1 MLLKQKV
8 YISLIL
14 AIVVPLA
21 VSTFLF
27 SNSIQNH
34 TDEKLAKVDLP
45 TALSEVKNKIELELS
60 TPIIV
65 AKEIAQNLFV
75 KQWLSNGES
84 EQTQADYINY
94 LASIKKDNKAVMAY
108 IISKNTNNYYTDT
121 GISRKIDRS
130 EDLWF
135 DQFLSSNKPFE
146 IALDIDK
153 TTNTMV
159 VFINYALE
167 IGGERTAITG
177 VGRSLDSMINLIN
190 EYRIGEAGV
199 VYLVSD
205 DGEVMLHS
213 DRDLMGQKININEIK
228 NGAIVNKQIGDEDF
242 VVSSTPIESLGWH
255 LVAEIPENQLY
266 GPINS
271 AINSNLLFGVI
282 IAIIGFVLAR
292 VLVAQIFKPIENITA
307 AVNSLTKKDGDLTA
321 RLPTNDNNEIS
332 ELAANFNLF
341 LEQLHSMFKQV
352 SDSANHVKSISES
365 VLVQVQGAAN
375 LAEVQSSSTQTV
387 AAAVNEMEVTVQDI
401 SNSASNASNIAT
413 TTEETTHKGVEF
425 VNGTIKHM
433 EQLETAMATSVASVT
448 ELSSEIKSITQVLDV
463 IKAISEQT
471 NLLALNAAIEAA
483 RAGEHGRGFAV
494 VADEVRT
501 LAMRT
506 AESTEQINEMIDS
519 LNTKAS
525 STVSAIELGS
535 KNTLENAE
543 RLKVTGS
550 TLTGISQEIVTLSE
564 LNSSVATATR
574 EQTLATSEI
583 SQNVVMISDSA
594 EQTKQNMKNSEQL
607 CNGLNKES
615 NILKELLGKFTL

>member
-27 SNSIQNH
+27 SNSIQSH
-34 TDEKLAKVDLP
+34 IGDKLAKVDLP
-45 TALSEVKNKIELELS
+45 TALSEVKSKIELELS

-205 DGEVMLHS
+205 DGEGMLHS

-228 NGAIVNKQIGDEDF
+228 NGAIVNKQIGDEDY

-321 RLPTNDNNEIS
+321 RLPTDDNNEIS

-401 SNSASNASNIAT
+401 SNSASNASDIAT

>member
-21 VSTFLF
+21 ASTFLF
-27 SNSIQNH
+27 SNSIQSH
-34 TDEKLAKVDLP
+34 IGDKLAKVDLP

-65 AKEIAQNLFV
+65 AKEIAQNSFV
-75 KQWLSNGES
+75 KQWIANGES
-84 EQTQADYINY
+84 EQSQADYINY
-94 LASIKKDNKAVMAY
+94 LASIKKNNKAVMAY

-121 GISRKIDRS
+121 GISRKIDRTD
-130 EDLWF
+130 EAWF
-135 DQFLSSNKPFE
+135 DQFLSSNKSFE

-153 TTNTMV
+153 GSNSMV
-159 VFINYALE
+159 VFINHALE
-167 IGGERTAITG
+167 IDGERTAITG
-177 VGRSLDSMINLIN
+177 VGRSLDSMINLVN

-213 DRDLMGQKININEIK
+213 DRDKMGQKINIRDIK
-228 NGAIVNKQIGDEDF
+228 NGAIVNKQIGGEDY
-242 VVSSTPIESLGWH
+242 VVSSTPVESLGWH
-255 LVAEIPENQLY
+255 LVAEIPEDQLY

-271 AINSNLLFGVI
+271 AIHSNLLFGVI
-282 IAIIGFVLAR
+282 IAVIGLVLAR
-292 VLVAQIFKPIENITA
+292 VLVAQIFKPIENITT

-321 RLPTNDNNEIS
+321 RLPTDDNNEIS

-352 SDSANHVKSISES
+352 SDSANHVKSISQN

-401 SNSASNASNIAT
+401 SNSASNASDIAT

-519 LNTKAS
+519 LNNKAS
-525 STVSAIELGS
+525 TTVSAIELGS

-543 RLKVTGS
+543 RLKITGS

>member
-27 SNSIQNH
+27 SNSIQSH
-34 TDEKLAKVDLP
+34 IGDKLAKVDLP
-45 TALSEVKNKIELELS
+45 TALSEVKSKIELELS

-167 IGGERTAITG
+167 IGGERIAITG

-228 NGAIVNKQIGDEDF
+228 NGAIVNKQIGDEDY

-271 AINSNLLFGVI
+271 AINSNLLFGII

-321 RLPTNDNNEIS
+321 RLPTDDNNEIS

-401 SNSASNASNIAT
+401 SNSASNASDIAT

>member
-84 EQTQADYINY
+84 EQTQADYIDY
-94 LASIKKDNKAVMAY
+94 LASIKKDNKAVIAY

-167 IGGERTAITG
+167 IGGDRTAITG

-199 VYLVSD
+199 VYLVSNE
-205 DGEVMLHS
+205 GEVMLHS
-213 DRDLMGQKININEIK
+213 DRDKMGQKINISDIK
-228 NGAIVNKQIGDEDF
+228 NGAIVNKQIEGEDY

-255 LVAEIPENQLY
+255 LVAEIPEEQLY

-271 AINSNLLFGVI
+271 SINSNLLFGVI

-292 VLVAQIFKPIENITA
+292 VLVAQIFKPIENITS
-307 AVNSLTKKDGDLTA
+307 AVNALTKKDGDLTA
-321 RLPTNDNNEIS
+321 RLPTNDNNEVS

-352 SDSANHVKSISES
+352 SDSASHVKSISES

-425 VNGTIKHM
+425 VNGTIKQM

-448 ELSSEIKSITQVLDV
+448 ELSGEIKSITQVLDV

-506 AESTEQINEMIDS
+506 AESTEQINEMIDT
-519 LNTKAS
+519 LNSKAS

>member
-8 YISLIL
+8 YLSLIL
-14 AIVVPLA
+14 AIVAPLA

-27 SNSIQNH
+27 SNSIQSH
-34 TDEKLAKVDLP
+34 TDEKLANVDLP
-45 TALSEVKNKIELELS
+45 TALSEVKSKIELELS

-75 KQWLSNGES
+75 KQWLENGEN
-84 EQTQADYINY
+84 EKVRDNYIDY
-94 LASIKKDNKAVMAY
+94 LASIKKDNKAVIAY

-121 GISRKIDRS
+121 GISRKIVRS
-130 EDLWF
+130 EDVWF
-135 DQFLSSNKPFE
+135 DQFLSSSKKFE

-153 TTNTMV
+153 ATNTMV

-167 IGGERTAITG
+167 INGERLAITG
-177 VGRSLDSMINLIN
+177 VGRSLDSMISLIN
-190 EYRIGEAGV
+190 EYRIGKAGV
-199 VYLVSD
+199 VYLVSNE
-205 DGEVMLHS
+205 GEVMLHS
-213 DRDLMGQKININEIK
+213 DRGKMGQKVNINDIK
-228 NGAIVNKQIGDEDF
+228 NGAIVNKKMGDDDYI
-242 VVSSTPIESLGWH
+242 VSSTPIESLGWH
-255 LVAEIPENQLY
+255 LVAEIPEEQLY

-292 VLVAQIFKPIENITA
+292 LLVGQIFRPIKNINN
-307 AVNSLTKKDGDLTA
+307 AVNALTKKDGDLTA
-321 RLPTNDNNEIS
+321 RLPTEDSNEIS

-352 SDSANHVKSISES
+352 SDSANHVKSISGS

-401 SNSASNASNIAT
+401 SNSADNASSIASL
-413 TTEETTHKGVEF
+413 TEETTLKGVDF
-425 VNGTIKHM
+425 VNSTIKQM
-433 EQLETAMATSVASVT
+433 EQLESAMASSVASVL
-448 ELSSEIKSITQVLDV
+448 ELSGEIKSISQVLDV

-506 AESTEQINEMIDS
+506 AESTEKINEMIES
-519 LNTKAS
+519 LNSKAS
-525 STVSAIELGS
+525 GTVSAIDLGS

-543 RLKVTGS
+543 RLKLTGS
-550 TLTGISQEIVTLSE
+550 TLTEISKEIVTLSE

-594 EQTKQNMKNSEQL
+594 EQTKQNMKNSEEL

-615 NILKELLGKFTL
+615 NKLKDLLGKFTL

>member
-27 SNSIQNH
+27 SNSIQSH
-34 TDEKLAKVDLP
+34 IGDKLAKVDLP
-45 TALSEVKNKIELELS
+45 TALSEVKSKIELELS

-121 GISRKIDRS
+121 AISRKIDRS

-228 NGAIVNKQIGDEDF
+228 NGAIVNKQIGDEDY

-321 RLPTNDNNEIS
+321 RLPTDDNNEIS

-401 SNSASNASNIAT
+401 SNSASNASDIAT
-413 TTEETTHKGVEF
+413 TTEETTHRGVEF

>member
-1 MLLKQKV
+1 
-8 YISLIL
+8 
-14 AIVVPLA
+14 
-21 VSTFLF
+21 
-27 SNSIQNH
+27 
-34 TDEKLAKVDLP
+34 
-45 TALSEVKNKIELELS
+45 
-60 TPIIV
+60 
-65 AKEIAQNLFV
+65 
-75 KQWLSNGES
+75 
-84 EQTQADYINY
+84 
-94 LASIKKDNKAVMAY
+94 
-108 IISKNTNNYYTDT
+108 
-121 GISRKIDRS
+121 
-130 EDLWF
+130 
-135 DQFLSSNKPFE
+135 
-146 IALDIDK
+146 
-153 TTNTMV
+153 
-159 VFINYALE
+159 
-167 IGGERTAITG
+167 
-177 VGRSLDSMINLIN
+177 
-190 EYRIGEAGV
+190 
-199 VYLVSD
+199 
-205 DGEVMLHS
+205 VMLHS

-228 NGAIVNKQIGDEDF
+228 NGAIVNKQIGDEDY

-321 RLPTNDNNEIS
+321 RLPTDDNNEIS

-401 SNSASNASNIAT
+401 SNSASNASDIAT

>member
-21 VSTFLF
+21 ASTFLF
-27 SNSIQNH
+27 SNSIQSH
-34 TDEKLAKVDLP
+34 IGDKLAKVDLP

-65 AKEIAQNLFV
+65 AKEIAQNSFV
-75 KQWLSNGES
+75 KQWIANGES
-84 EQTQADYINY
+84 EQSQAGYINY
-94 LASIKKDNKAVMAY
+94 LASIKKNNKAVITY

-121 GISRKIDRS
+121 GISRKIDRTD
-130 EDLWF
+130 EAWF

-153 TTNTMV
+153 GSNSMV
-159 VFINYALE
+159 VFINHALE
-167 IGGERTAITG
+167 IDGERTAITG
-177 VGRSLDSMINLIN
+177 VGRSLDSMINLVN

-213 DRDLMGQKININEIK
+213 DRDKMGQKINIRDIK
-228 NGAIVNKQIGDEDF
+228 NGAIVNKQIGGEDY
-242 VVSSTPIESLGWH
+242 VVSSTPVESLGWH
-255 LVAEIPENQLY
+255 LVAEIPEDQLY

-271 AINSNLLFGVI
+271 AIHSNLLFGII
-282 IAIIGFVLAR
+282 IAVIGLVLAR
-292 VLVAQIFKPIENITA
+292 VLVAQIFKPIENITT

-321 RLPTNDNNEIS
+321 RLPTDDNNEIS

-352 SDSANHVKSISES
+352 SDSANHVKSISQN

-401 SNSASNASNIAT
+401 SNSASNASDIAT

-519 LNTKAS
+519 LNNKAS
-525 STVSAIELGS
+525 TTVSAIELGS

-543 RLKVTGS
+543 RLKITGS

-615 NILKELLGKFTL
+615 NILKDLLSKFTL

>member
-27 SNSIQNH
+27 SNSIQSH
-34 TDEKLAKVDLP
+34 IGDKLAKVDLP
-45 TALSEVKNKIELELS
+45 TALSEVKSKIELELS

-84 EQTQADYINY
+84 EQIQADYINY

-228 NGAIVNKQIGDEDF
+228 NGAIVNKQIGDEDY

-321 RLPTNDNNEIS
+321 RLPTDDNNEIS

-401 SNSASNASNIAT
+401 SNSASNASDIAT

>member
-75 KQWLSNGES
+75 KQWLSNSES

-228 NGAIVNKQIGDEDF
+228 NGAIVNKQIGDEDY

-321 RLPTNDNNEIS
+321 RLPTDDNNEIS

-401 SNSASNASNIAT
+401 SNSASNASDIAT

>member
-27 SNSIQNH
+27 SNSIQSH
-34 TDEKLAKVDLP
+34 IGDKLAKVDLP
-45 TALSEVKNKIELELS
+45 TALSEVKSKIELELS

-228 NGAIVNKQIGDEDF
+228 NGAIVNKQIGDEDY

-321 RLPTNDNNEIS
+321 RLPTDDNNEIS

-401 SNSASNASNIAT
+401 SNSASNASDIAT

-506 AESTEQINEMIDS
+506 AESTEPIM
-519 LNTKAS
+519 
-525 STVSAIELGS
+525 AIITP
-535 KNTLENAE
+535 N
-543 RLKVTGS
+543 
-550 TLTGISQEIVTLSE
+550 
-564 LNSSVATATR
+564 
-574 EQTLATSEI
+574 
-583 SQNVVMISDSA
+583 
-594 EQTKQNMKNSEQL
+594 
-607 CNGLNKES
+607 NK
-615 NILKELLGKFTL
+615 LLLMALLIGP

>member
-27 SNSIQNH
+27 SNSIQSH
-34 TDEKLAKVDLP
+34 IGDKLAKVDLP
-45 TALSEVKNKIELELS
+45 TALSEVKSKIELELS

-228 NGAIVNKQIGDEDF
+228 NGAIVNKQIGDEDY

>member
-27 SNSIQNH
+27 SNSIQSH
-34 TDEKLAKVDLP
+34 IGDKLAKVDLP
-45 TALSEVKNKIELELS
+45 TALSEVKSKIELELS

-75 KQWLSNGES
+75 KQWLSNSES

-228 NGAIVNKQIGDEDF
+228 NGAIVNKQIGDEDY

-321 RLPTNDNNEIS
+321 RLPTDDNNEIS

-401 SNSASNASNIAT
+401 SNSASNASDIAT

>member
-27 SNSIQNH
+27 SNSIQSH
-34 TDEKLAKVDLP
+34 IGDKLAKVDLP
-45 TALSEVKNKIELELS
+45 TALSEVKSKIELELS

-84 EQTQADYINY
+84 EQTEADYINY

-228 NGAIVNKQIGDEDF
+228 NGAIVNKQIGDEDY

-271 AINSNLLFGVI
+271 AINSNLLFGII

-321 RLPTNDNNEIS
+321 RLPTDDNNEIS

-401 SNSASNASNIAT
+401 SNSASNASDIAT
-413 TTEETTHKGVEF
+413 TTEETTHRGVEF

-615 NILKELLGKFTL
+615 NMLKELLGKFTL

>member
-21 VSTFLF
+21 ASTFLF
-27 SNSIQNH
+27 SNSIQSH
-34 TDEKLAKVDLP
+34 IGDKLAKVDLP

-65 AKEIAQNLFV
+65 AKEIAQNSFV
-75 KQWLSNGES
+75 KQWIANGES
-84 EQTQADYINY
+84 EQSQADYINY
-94 LASIKKDNKAVMAY
+94 LASIKKNNKAVMAY

-121 GISRKIDRS
+121 GISRKIDRTD
-130 EDLWF
+130 EAWF
-135 DQFLSSNKPFE
+135 DQFLSSNKSFE

-153 TTNTMV
+153 GSNSMV
-159 VFINYALE
+159 VFINHALE
-167 IGGERTAITG
+167 IDGERTAITG
-177 VGRSLDSMINLIN
+177 VGRSLDSMINLVN

-213 DRDLMGQKININEIK
+213 DRDKMGQKINIRDIK
-228 NGAIVNKQIGDEDF
+228 NGAIVNKQIGGEDY
-242 VVSSTPIESLGWH
+242 VVSSTPVESLGWH
-255 LVAEIPENQLY
+255 LVAEIPEDQLY

-271 AINSNLLFGVI
+271 AIHSNLLFGVI
-282 IAIIGFVLAR
+282 IAVIGLVLAR
-292 VLVAQIFKPIENITA
+292 VLVAQIFKPIENITT

-321 RLPTNDNNEIS
+321 RLPTDDNNEIS

-352 SDSANHVKSISES
+352 SDSANHVKSISQN

-401 SNSASNASNIAT
+401 SNSASNASDIAT

-519 LNTKAS
+519 LNNKAS
-525 STVSAIELGS
+525 TTVSAIELGS

-543 RLKVTGS
+543 RLKITGS

-615 NILKELLGKFTL
+615 NILKDLLGKFTL

>member
-27 SNSIQNH
+27 SNSIQSH
-34 TDEKLAKVDLP
+34 IGDKLAKVDLP
-45 TALSEVKNKIELELS
+45 TALSEVKSKIELELS

-213 DRDLMGQKININEIK
+213 DRDLMGQKVNINEIK
-228 NGAIVNKQIGDEDF
+228 NGAIVNKQIGDEDY

-321 RLPTNDNNEIS
+321 RLPTDDNNEIS

-401 SNSASNASNIAT
+401 SNSASNASDIAT

>member
-27 SNSIQNH
+27 SNSIQSH
-34 TDEKLAKVDLP
+34 IGDKLAKVDLP
-45 TALSEVKNKIELELS
+45 TALSEMKSKIELELS

-228 NGAIVNKQIGDEDF
+228 NGAIVNKQIGDEDY

-321 RLPTNDNNEIS
+321 RLPTDDNNEIS

-401 SNSASNASNIAT
+401 SNSASNASDIAT

>member
-27 SNSIQNH
+27 SNSIQSH
-34 TDEKLAKVDLP
+34 IGDKLAKVDLP
-45 TALSEVKNKIELELS
+45 TALSEVKSKIELELS

-228 NGAIVNKQIGDEDF
+228 NGAIVNKQIGDEDY

-321 RLPTNDNNEIS
+321 RLPTDDNNEIS

-401 SNSASNASNIAT
+401 SNSASNASDIAT

>member
-45 TALSEVKNKIELELS
+45 TALSEVKSKIELELA

-65 AKEIAQNLFV
+65 AKEIAQNSFV

-84 EQTQADYINY
+84 EQARTDYINY
-94 LASIKKDNKAVMAY
+94 LASIKKDNNAVIAY
-108 IISKNTNNYYTDT
+108 IISKNTNNYYTDI
-121 GISRKIDRS
+121 GVSRQIDRS
-130 EDLWF
+130 EDVWF
-135 DQFLSSNKPFE
+135 DQFLSSNRPFE

-153 TTNTMV
+153 TTNSMV
-159 VFINYALE
+159 VFINYALQ
-167 IGGERTAITG
+167 INGERTAITG

-205 DGEVMLHS
+205 EGEVMLHS
-213 DRDLMGQKININEIK
+213 DRSKMGQKININDIK
-228 NGAIVNKQIGDEDF
+228 NGAIISKTMAGEDY

-255 LVAEIPENQLY
+255 LVAEVPEQQLY

-282 IAIIGFVLAR
+282 IAIIGFALAR
-292 VLVAQIFKPIENITA
+292 VLVSQIFKPIENITA
-307 AVNSLTKKDGDLTA
+307 SVSALTKKDGDLTV

-341 LEQLHSMFKQV
+341 LEQLHGMFKQV
-352 SDSANHVKSISES
+352 SDSANHVKSISEN

-401 SNSASNASNIAT
+401 SNSASNASDIAT
-413 TTEETTHKGVEF
+413 STEEATHKGVEF
-425 VNGTIKHM
+425 VNSTIKQM
-433 EQLETAMATSVASVT
+433 EQLENAMATSVASVT
-448 ELSSEIKSITQVLDV
+448 ELSGEIKSITQVLDV

-506 AESTEQINEMIDS
+506 AESTEQINEMIDT
-519 LNTKAS
+519 LNSKAS

-594 EQTKQNMKNSEQL
+594 EQTKQNMKTSEQL
-607 CNGLNKES
+607 CNGLNEES
-615 NILKELLGKFTL
+615 NILKDLLGKFTL

>member
-27 SNSIQNH
+27 SNSIQSH
-34 TDEKLAKVDLP
+34 IGDKLAKVDLP
-45 TALSEVKNKIELELS
+45 TALSEVKSKIELELS

-228 NGAIVNKQIGDEDF
+228 NGAIVNKQIGDEDY

-271 AINSNLLFGVI
+271 AINSNLLFGII

-321 RLPTNDNNEIS
+321 RLPTDDNNEIS

-401 SNSASNASNIAT
+401 SNSASNASDIAT

>member
-34 TDEKLAKVDLP
+34 TDEKLANVDLP

-84 EQTQADYINY
+84 EQTQADYIDY
-94 LASIKKDNKAVMAY
+94 LASIKKDNKAVIAY

-199 VYLVSD
+199 VYLVSNE
-205 DGEVMLHS
+205 GEVMLHS
-213 DRDLMGQKININEIK
+213 DRDKMGKKINISDIK
-228 NGAIVNKQIGDEDF
+228 NGAIVNKQIEGEDY

-255 LVAEIPENQLY
+255 LVAEIPEEQLY

-282 IAIIGFVLAR
+282 IAIIGFVLSR
-292 VLVAQIFKPIENITA
+292 VLVAQIFKPIENITS
-307 AVNSLTKKDGDLTA
+307 AVNALTKKDGDLTA

-352 SDSANHVKSISES
+352 SDSASHVKSISES

-425 VNGTIKHM
+425 VNGTIKQM

-448 ELSSEIKSITQVLDV
+448 ELSGEIKSITQVLDV

-506 AESTEQINEMIDS
+506 AESTEQINEMIDT
-519 LNTKAS
+519 LNSKAS

>member
-27 SNSIQNH
+27 SNSIQSH
-34 TDEKLAKVDLP
+34 IGDKLAKVDLP
-45 TALSEVKNKIELELS
+45 TALSEVKSKIELELS

-228 NGAIVNKQIGDEDF
+228 NGAIVNKQIGDEDY

-321 RLPTNDNNEIS
+321 RLPTDDNNEIS

-401 SNSASNASNIAT
+401 SNSASNASDIAT

-448 ELSSEIKSITQVLDV
+448 ELSGEIKSITQVLDV

>member
-84 EQTQADYINY
+84 EQTQADYIDY
-94 LASIKKDNKAVMAY
+94 LASIKKDNKAVIAY

-199 VYLVSD
+199 VYLVSNE
-205 DGEVMLHS
+205 GEVMLHS
-213 DRDLMGQKININEIK
+213 DRDKMGQKINISDIK
-228 NGAIVNKQIGDEDF
+228 NGAIVNKQIEGEDY

-255 LVAEIPENQLY
+255 LVAEIPEEQLY

-292 VLVAQIFKPIENITA
+292 VLVAQIFKPIENITS
-307 AVNSLTKKDGDLTA
+307 AVNALTKKDGDLTA

-352 SDSANHVKSISES
+352 SDSASHVKSISES

-425 VNGTIKHM
+425 VNGTIKQM

-448 ELSSEIKSITQVLDV
+448 ELSGEIKSITQVLDV

-506 AESTEQINEMIDS
+506 AESTEQINEMIDT
-519 LNTKAS
+519 LNSKAS

>member
-21 VSTFLF
+21 ASTFLF
-27 SNSIQNH
+27 SNSIQSH
-34 TDEKLAKVDLP
+34 IGDKLAKVDLP

-65 AKEIAQNLFV
+65 AKEIAQNSFV
-75 KQWLSNGES
+75 KQWIANGES
-84 EQTQADYINY
+84 EQSQADYINY
-94 LASIKKDNKAVMAY
+94 LASIKKNNKAVITY

-121 GISRKIDRS
+121 GISRKIDRTD
-130 EDLWF
+130 EAWF
-135 DQFLSSNKPFE
+135 DQFLSSNKSFE

-153 TTNTMV
+153 GSNSMV
-159 VFINYALE
+159 VFINHALE
-167 IGGERTAITG
+167 IDGERTAITG
-177 VGRSLDSMINLIN
+177 VGRSLDSMINLVN

-213 DRDLMGQKININEIK
+213 DRDKMGQKINIRDIK
-228 NGAIVNKQIGDEDF
+228 NGAIVNKQIGDEDY
-242 VVSSTPIESLGWH
+242 VVSSTPVESLGWH
-255 LVAEIPENQLY
+255 LVAEIPEDQLY

-271 AINSNLLFGVI
+271 AIHSNLLFGVI
-282 IAIIGFVLAR
+282 IAVIGLVLAR
-292 VLVAQIFKPIENITA
+292 VLVAQIFKPIENITT

-321 RLPTNDNNEIS
+321 RLPTDDNNEIS

-352 SDSANHVKSISES
+352 SDSANHVKSISQN

-401 SNSASNASNIAT
+401 SNSASNASDIAT

-519 LNTKAS
+519 LNNKAS
-525 STVSAIELGS
+525 TTVSAIELGS

-543 RLKVTGS
+543 RLKITGS

-615 NILKELLGKFTL
+615 NILKDLLGKFTL

>member
-27 SNSIQNH
+27 SNSIQSH
-34 TDEKLAKVDLP
+34 IGDKLAKVDLP
-45 TALSEVKNKIELELS
+45 TALSEVKSKIELELS

>member
-27 SNSIQNH
+27 SNSIQSH
-34 TDEKLAKVDLP
+34 IGDKLAKVDLP
-45 TALSEVKNKIELELS
+45 TALSEVKSKIELELS

-199 VYLVSD
+199 VYLVFD

-228 NGAIVNKQIGDEDF
+228 NGAIVNKQIGDEDY

-321 RLPTNDNNEIS
+321 RLPTDDNNEIS

-401 SNSASNASNIAT
+401 SNSASNASDIAT